1 MLSSDLIF
9 LCFFLFI
16 FIFLCSYWKRDGD
29 ENEQKKKLWDFII
42 ESQNPKIPKNNI
54 LLIPLIF
61 NLIKLRST
69 EIRLAPSKY
78 KSLKLIH
85 ESRIAQPIL

>member
-1 MLSSDLIF
+1 MGMKI
-9 LCFFLFI
+9 
-16 FIFLCSYWKRDGD
+16 
-29 ENEQKKKLWDFII
+29 NKKKILWDFII

-61 NLIKLRST
+61 NLIKMRST

-85 ESRIAQPIL
+85 ESENCAAYSINLREYMK